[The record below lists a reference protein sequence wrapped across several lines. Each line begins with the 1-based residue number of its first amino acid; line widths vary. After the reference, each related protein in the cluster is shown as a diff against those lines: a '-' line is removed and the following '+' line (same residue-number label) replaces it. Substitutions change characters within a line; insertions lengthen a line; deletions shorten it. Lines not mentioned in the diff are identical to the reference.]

1 MGKRL
6 INVDEVEEIVPVLV
20 DKLLENNLITEE
32 QANQIICA
40 IFNDNDRL
48 NEIRELNP
56 DYDIS
61 MHKLNVC
68 VGDSQYRLVYCIYVE
83 HKESGISVYRDKDF
97 DVQEVINR
105 LPSKFTIEK
114 EQELLPKGVNIKIH
128 KYSINCAVS
137 LFSNA
142 ADYFKDHTVNITISY
157 PLKNP
162 YTFTA
167 KCRNLNDLINEITLA
182 YRRIYEEEK
191 ENPGK
196 YGIWGHRIEDLWL
209 EKATLDIETGNVKIL
224 VGS

>member
-1 MGKRL
+1 M
-6 INVDEVEEIVPVLV
+6 E
-20 DKLLENNLITEE
+20 
-32 QANQIICA
+32 
-40 IFNDNDRL
+40 NDRL

-114 EQELLPKGVNIKIH
+114 EQELLPKGVNI
-128 KYSINCAVS
+128 
-137 LFSNA
+137 
-142 ADYFKDHTVNITISY
+142 TISY

-196 YGIWGHRIEDLWL
+196 YGIWGHHIEDLWL

>member
-20 DKLLENNLITEE
+20 GKLLENNLITEE
-32 QANQIICA
+32 QADQIICA

-182 YRRIYEEEK
+182 YKRIYKEEK

-196 YGIWGHRIEDLWL
+196 YGIWGR
-209 EKATLDIETGNVKIL
+209 KRY
-224 VGS
+224 

>member
-1 MGKRL
+1 M
-6 INVDEVEEIVPVLV
+6 E
-20 DKLLENNLITEE
+20 
-32 QANQIICA
+32 
-40 IFNDNDRL
+40 NDRL

-61 MHKLNVC
+61 MHELDVC
-68 VGDSQYRLVYCIYVE
+68 VGDNQYRLMYYVYVQ
-83 HKESGISVYRDKDF
+83 HKESGIGVYGDKDF
-97 DVQEVINR
+97 DMQEVINR
-105 LPSKFTIEK
+105 LPIKFTIEK
-114 EQELLPKGVNIKIH
+114 EHSIIPKGVHIKICGF
-128 KYSINCAVS
+128 SSSRGVF
-137 LFSNA
+137 LFSDVDN
-142 ADYFKDHTVNITISY
+142 YFKNHTVSVTIDY

-167 KCRNLNDLINEITLA
+167 KCSILHDLINEITLA